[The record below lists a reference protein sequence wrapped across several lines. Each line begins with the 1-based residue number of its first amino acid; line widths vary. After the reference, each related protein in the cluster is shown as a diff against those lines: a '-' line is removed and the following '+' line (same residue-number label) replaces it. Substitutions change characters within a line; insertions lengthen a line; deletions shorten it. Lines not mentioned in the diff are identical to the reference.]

1 MLEKKKI
8 EKLSIKD
15 AKLNKNNKYYNF
27 IVDDNDLSIDDL
39 ENNWND

>member
-1 MLEKKKI
+1 MSEKKKI
-8 EKLSIKD
+8 EKLNIED

-27 IVDDNDLSIDDL
+27 IVDDNDLSIDNL